1 MVIRPCRSENE
12 LIQITRAFRSKKVP
26 LLNSIP
32 ASFRGMSWEDWKNFS
47 TTLQSFFT
55 CVGILAGGIW
65 AYTRYVRQEE
75 NNPYIEFSA
84 DVNFIGRQSESWI
97 IEIIGLIEN
106 KGKVQHQMT
115 EFQFELDAI
124 YAGDPAELGPS
135 KWQQQAYFG
144 HSVARGSFL
153 SKERQFFFIAPT
165 VKAKYSHITLVPME
179 ARFLLLHCSF
189 KYPNTLADRIHR
201 RTRSHVAEKTV
212 RVPDQESSA
221 G

>member
-1 MVIRPCRSENE
+1 VSRRDVQTQAANE
-12 LIQITRAFRSKKVP
+12 KVARLAAVKPWGDVYAAFALAAHLATEAIDLQRRYQF
-26 LLNSIP
+26 P
-32 ASFRGMSWEDWKNFS
+32 APWEDWKNFS
-47 TTLQSFFT
+47 ATLQSFFT

-84 DVNFIGRQSESWI
+84 DLNFIGRQSESWI

-124 YAGDPAELGPS
+124 YAGDPTELGPS
-135 KWQQQAYFG
+135 KWQQEAYFG

-179 ARFLLLHCSF
+179 QWRQSSFFCIARS
-189 KYPNTLADRIHR
+189 NTQIL
-201 RTRSHVAEKTV
+201 
-212 RVPDQESSA
+212 
-221 G
+221 